1 MNATVNVS
9 PAGDPDLEAE
19 RLLVERARTDAA
31 AFAALYDRYV
41 QCVYRYAFRRI
52 GSHADA
58 EDLTAQTFQRVLEA
72 LPHYESRGLP
82 FGAWLFRIAHN
93 QLIDRYRTRGRA
105 VSLSQTQQSDDLPD
119 TEGARPEK
127 PLEEREE
134 LDAAWR
140 AVERLPALQRR
151 AVVLRFGHDLS
162 HAEIGPIIGRS
173 EAATKQLVYRALKT
187 LRKRLQPEGKPQ

>member
-1 MNATVNVS
+1 MNATAKL
-9 PAGDPDLEAE
+9 PRAGDLELEEEQA
-19 RLLVERARTDAA
+19 LVERARTDSA

-41 QCVYRYAFRRI
+41 ERVYRYAFRRI
-52 GSHADA
+52 GTHADA

-93 QLIDRYRTRGRA
+93 QLVDRYRARGRS
-105 VSLSQTQQSDDLPD
+105 VSLNRMQQSGDLPD
-119 TEGARPEK
+119 MDGDPPGD

-134 LDAAWR
+134 LDAAWS
-140 AVERLPALQRR
+140 AVQRLPALQRR
-151 AVVLRFGHDLS
+151 AVVLRFGRDLS

-173 EAATKQLVYRALKT
+173 ESATKQLIYRALKT
-187 LRKRLQPEGKPQ
+187 LRQRLQSEVKP